1 MDDQSREVGLV
12 VTRTPLRISFAG
24 GGTDMPDFYLKQFGA
39 VLSTTINKYLYV
51 TIKRH
56 GGLYNENYRLNY
68 STTEQAGQLDEIEN
82 DIARECFRSLQVEPP
97 IHMSTMADL
106 PGLSGLGS
114 SSSFAVGLLHALHAF
129 AGERVS
135 PGQLAEEAARV
146 EIEILKSPIGKQDH
160 YAAAFGGLS
169 HFQFQPDGQVAIE
182 PQHLPKGQLEL
193 LFDHILLF
201 WTGIWRN
208 SSSVLIEQK
217 QNADRNLENLLTMRD
232 HAQEL
237 RGLIQN
243 GFTPER
249 LGKVLDAGWQI
260 KKKLASGISTS
271 KIDDWYQKAR
281 TAGASGGK
289 LCGAGG
295 GGFMLILAAP
305 ECHEAVRL
313 ALSDMPEVSV
323 DYEAQGSKLMLAE

>member
-1 MDDQSREVGLV
+1 MDDRSKEVGLV

-24 GGTDMPDFYLKQFGA
+24 GGTDMPDFYLKHSGA

-56 GGLYNENYRLNY
+56 GGLYDESYRLNY
-68 STTEQAGQLDEIEN
+68 STTEQAGRLDDIEN
-82 DIARECFRSLQVEPP
+82 DIARECFRLLQVEPP
-97 IHMSTMADL
+97 IYMSTVADL

-146 EIEILKSPIGKQDH
+146 EIEILESPIGKQDH

-169 HFQFQPDGQVAIE
+169 HFQFQSDGQVAIE
-182 PQHLPKGQLEL
+182 PQHLPKGQLES
-193 LFDHILLF
+193 LFDQILLF

-208 SSSVLIEQK
+208 SSSVLAEQK
-217 QNADRNLENLLTMRD
+217 LNSDRNVESLLIMRD

-237 RGLIQN
+237 RGIIQN

-249 LGKVLDAGWQI
+249 LGKVLDAGWNI
-260 KKKLASGISTS
+260 KKKLASGISNS

-281 TAGASGGK
+281 KAGASGGK

-295 GGFMLILAAP
+295 GGFMLIVAAP
-305 ECHEAVRL
+305 ECHDAVRR
-313 ALSDMPEVSV
+313 ALSDMTEVAV
-323 DYEAQGSKLMLAE
+323 EYEAQGSKLMLAE